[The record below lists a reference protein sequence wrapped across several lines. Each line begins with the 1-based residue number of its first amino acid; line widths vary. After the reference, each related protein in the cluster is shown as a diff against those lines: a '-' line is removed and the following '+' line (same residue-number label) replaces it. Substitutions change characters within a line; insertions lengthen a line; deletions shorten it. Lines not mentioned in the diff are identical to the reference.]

1 MEINMKK
8 NGLKK
13 NISYFNTKQKEI
25 LINKFIEKFPK
36 VKLHTIVRVNKYL
49 NDNIIDD
56 SEQID
61 LKFQEYLL
69 N

>member
-8 NGLKK
+8 NGLK
-13 NISYFNTKQKEI
+13 NNYSDFNTKQKEI

-36 VKLHTIVRVNKYL
+36 VKLHTIIRVNKYL
-49 NDNIIDD
+49 NDNMFEN
-56 SEQID
+56 SNQID
-61 LKFQEYLL
+61 LKVQEYLL

>member
-8 NGLKK
+8 NGLK
-13 NISYFNTKQKEI
+13 NNSSDFNTKQKEI

-36 VKLHTIVRVNKYL
+36 VKLHTIIRVNKYL
-49 NDNIIDD
+49 NDNMFEN
-56 SEQID
+56 SNQID
-61 LKFQEYLL
+61 LKVQEYLL

>member
-8 NGLKK
+8 NGLK
-13 NISYFNTKQKEI
+13 NNSSDFNTKQKEI

-36 VKLHTIVRVNKYL
+36 VKLHTIIRVNKYL
-49 NDNIIDD
+49 NDNIFENSD
-56 SEQID
+56 QID
-61 LKFQEYLL
+61 LKVQEYLL